1 MTMISDFNQLDLSKR
16 YTYTDYLTWRFK
28 ERVEL
33 FRGWVQKMSPAPSRR
48 HQEVTNRI
56 NVSLFNYLDQKQ
68 CRVYVAPFDVVLDRS
83 GADTVVQP
91 DVCVVCD
98 PNKLTD
104 QGCSGAPDLMVEVL
118 SPGNSSK
125 EKRDKFELYQENG
138 VREYW
143 IVSIQ
148 EETIYAYDL
157 NEQGVYV
164 GRPPFIQGMTLL
176 SSAVS
181 GFSLDVSSA
190 FA

>member
-1 MTMISDFNQLDLSKR
+1 MTMISNFDQLDLSKR
-16 YTYTDYLTWRFK
+16 YSYADYLTWRFK

-33 FRGWVQKMSPAPSRR
+33 FRGWVQKMSPAPGRR

-56 NVSLFNYLDQKQ
+56 NVSLFNYLDKKQ
-68 CRVYVAPFDVVLDRS
+68 CQVYVAPFDVVLDRS

-98 PNKLTD
+98 LNKLTD

-125 EKRDKFELYQENG
+125 EKRDKFDLYQENG

-143 IVSIQ
+143 IVSLQ

-164 GRPPFIQGMTLL
+164 GRPPFIQGMTLS

>member
-1 MTMISDFNQLDLSKR
+1 MTMISNFDQLDLSKR
-16 YTYTDYLTWRFK
+16 YSYADYLTWRFK

-33 FRGWVQKMSPAPSRR
+33 FRGWVQKMSPAPGRR

-68 CRVYVAPFDVVLDRS
+68 CQVYVAPFDVVLDRS

-98 PNKLTD
+98 LNKLTD

-125 EKRDKFELYQENG
+125 EKRDKFNLYQENG
-138 VREYW
+138 VCEYW
-143 IVSIQ
+143 IVSLQ

-164 GRPPFIQGMTLL
+164 GRPPFIPGMTLA
-176 SSAVS
+176 STAIS
-181 GFSLDVSSA
+181 GFTLDVSNA

>member
-16 YTYTDYLTWRFK
+16 YSYADYLTWRFK

-56 NVSLFNYLDQKQ
+56 NVSLFNYLDEKQ
-68 CRVYVAPFDVVLDRS
+68 CQVYVAPFDVVLDRS

-125 EKRDKFELYQENG
+125 EKRDKFDLYQENG

-143 IVSIQ
+143 IVSLQ
-148 EETIYAYDL
+148 EETIYPYDL
-157 NEQGVYV
+157 NEQGMYV
-164 GRPPFIQGMTLL
+164 GRPPFIRGMILS